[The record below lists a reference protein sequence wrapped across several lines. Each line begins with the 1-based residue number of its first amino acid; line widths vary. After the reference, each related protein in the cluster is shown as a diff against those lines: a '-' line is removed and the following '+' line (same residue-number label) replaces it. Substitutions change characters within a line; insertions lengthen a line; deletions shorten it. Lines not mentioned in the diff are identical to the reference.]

1 MATDSKVY
9 ALEEVS
15 SHNSLKDCWLV
26 IFGKAS
32 ECCELLYGNL
42 KILLG
47 MMGLVYG
54 KSPEENA
61 FYLQS
66 EMKGVG
72 KEKHHSNVYDV
83 TEFMDDHPGGGDVLL
98 TSTGKDA
105 TEDFE
110 DVGHSK
116 AAREQL
122 EKYYIGEIDAS
133 TLSKKKKYTA
143 PQSNQSSQASS
154 GGDYMIKILQ
164 FLVPL
169 MILALALV
177 VRHYTRNQEPSS

>member
-9 ALEEVS
+9 TLEEVS

-26 IFGKAS
+26 IFGK
-32 ECCELLYGNL
+32 
-42 KILLG
+42 
-47 MMGLVYG
+47 
-54 KSPEENA
+54 
-61 FYLQS
+61 
-66 EMKGVG
+66 
-72 KEKHHSNVYDV
+72 VYDV

-154 GGDYMIKILQ
+154 GGDSMIKILQ

>member
-26 IFGKAS
+26 IFGK
-32 ECCELLYGNL
+32 
-42 KILLG
+42 
-47 MMGLVYG
+47 
-54 KSPEENA
+54 
-61 FYLQS
+61 
-66 EMKGVG
+66 
-72 KEKHHSNVYDV
+72 VYDV